1 MADEASRE
9 EIATLAYG
17 IIARMEKLENRTSSL
32 EAALADFRREVN
44 ETRRDVR
51 RLARLSADNLP
62 SQADVVPE

>member
-1 MADEASRE
+1 MADEVSRE

-17 IIARMEKLENRTSSL
+17 IIARMEKLESRASSL
-32 EAALADFRREVN
+32 EAALADFRQDVN